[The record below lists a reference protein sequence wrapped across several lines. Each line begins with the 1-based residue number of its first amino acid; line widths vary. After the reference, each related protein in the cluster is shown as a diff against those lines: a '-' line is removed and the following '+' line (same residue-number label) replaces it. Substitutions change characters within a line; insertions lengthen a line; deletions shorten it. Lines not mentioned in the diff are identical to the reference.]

1 MTDTRE
7 PSQSGP
13 LPIWYWLFM
22 LAGAALIVIFAWGV
36 HQKGGQKAWWLGTVA
51 LLAHVSL
58 SGIVWRVADWLRLA
72 AMPNAFLS
80 TGFLDTL
87 RLKIF
92 WAVGPQFF
100 GLLFLSLV
108 NVVVVVHWGRPP
120 KGDRAGATPMPTA
133 IAVVPKV
140 EAVPTHSG
148 SSVSIPAHTSVS
160 EAGNALDAAATA
172 KGVGQSHC
180 DDPAVL
186 ALVRQE
192 VWAVAAMRIKRTHGM
207 DMGVEEIAPILEV
220 GLQNIR
226 QIESGN
232 QPDTLCG
239 AQFDLYA
246 HAEAKQLGL
255 ETEVDPDVVYWLEQD
270 ASGNLQV
277 GIGD

>member
-1 MTDTRE
+1 MTDIQE
-7 PSQSGP
+7 PTQSEP

-22 LAGAALIVIFAWGV
+22 LTGAALIVAVAWGV
-36 HQKGGQKAWWLGTVA
+36 HQKGGQKSWWLGTVA
-51 LLAHVSL
+51 LLTYVSL
-58 SGIVWRVADWLRLA
+58 SGSVWRVADWLRLA
-72 AMPNAFLS
+72 AMPSAFFS

-87 RLKIF
+87 RLRVF

-100 GLLFLSLV
+100 GLLFLSLM
-108 NVVVVVHWGRPP
+108 NAFVVVHWGRPP

-133 IAVVPKV
+133 IAVVPTV
-140 EAVPTHSG
+140 ETVPTHSG
-148 SSVSIPAHTSVS
+148 SSVSIPAHTSVF
-160 EAGNALDAAATA
+160 EAGDASDAAAMA
-172 KGVGQSHC
+172 KGGDQSHC

-192 VWAVAAMRIKRTHGM
+192 VWAVAAMRIKTTHGM

-226 QIESGN
+226 QIESDN
-232 QPDTLCG
+232 QTDTLCG
-239 AQFDLYA
+239 AKFALYA
-246 HAEAKQLGL
+246 HAEAKNLGL
-255 ETEVDPDVVYWLEQD
+255 ETEVDPDVVYWIERD